1 MPTTY
6 REAGV
11 DIDAGNELVRRI
23 GPLAKR
29 TRHPLVIADVGG
41 FSGLCA
47 VPPGMRSPVLV
58 GSTDGVGTKLKLAFE
73 LDRHDTVGIDLVA
86 MSVNDLACVGAR
98 PLFFLDYFAT
108 SKLDVDRAEKV
119 IAGIAQAC
127 TECGCSLLGGETAE
141 LPGFY
146 APGEY
151 DLAGFAVGVVER
163 DAIVDGHTVVEG
175 DALIGIASTGV
186 HSNGY
191 SLVRRIVERAKLD
204 LRKPA
209 PGFDRPLGEVLLTP
223 TRLFPPIVAALQER
237 ITPKAIAHITGGGL
251 LENPPRVIPGGLGLR
266 FDRRAWP
273 EPPVFDLLR
282 RAGDVPESEM
292 LRTFNLGLGLVVAV
306 APAQADAALAVLAG
320 RQVPAW
326 KVGSVIRAAGE
337 ERVVFEGAKG

>member
-23 GPLAKR
+23 VPLAKK

-47 VPPGMRSPVLV
+47 IPPGMRDPVLV
-58 GSTDGVGTKLKLAFE
+58 GTTDGVGTKLKLAFE

-86 MSVNDLACVGAR
+86 MCVNDLACVGAR
-98 PLFFLDYFAT
+98 PLFFLDYFA
-108 SKLDVDRAEKV
+108 SGKLDVDRAEKV
-119 IAGIAQAC
+119 IAGIAGAC
-127 TECGCSLLGGETAE
+127 TECSCALLGGETAE

-146 APGEY
+146 AAGEY

-163 DAIVDGHTVVEG
+163 DGVIDGHTVVEG
-175 DALIGIASTGV
+175 DTLVGIASTGV

-191 SLVRRIVERAKLD
+191 SLVRKIVEKAKLD
-204 LRKPA
+204 LRRPA
-209 PGFDRPLGEVLLTP
+209 PGFDRPLGDVLLAP
-223 TRLFPPIVAALQER
+223 TRLYPPLVAFLRQNV
-237 ITPKAIAHITGGGL
+237 TLKAIAHITGGGL
-251 LENPPRVIPGGLGLR
+251 LENPPRVIPEGLGLR

-282 RAGDVPESEM
+282 RAGEVPESEM

-306 APAQADAALAVLAG
+306 APAQTDATIAVLAE
-320 RQVPAW
+320 RKVPAW

-337 ERVVFEGAKG
+337 ERVVFDG